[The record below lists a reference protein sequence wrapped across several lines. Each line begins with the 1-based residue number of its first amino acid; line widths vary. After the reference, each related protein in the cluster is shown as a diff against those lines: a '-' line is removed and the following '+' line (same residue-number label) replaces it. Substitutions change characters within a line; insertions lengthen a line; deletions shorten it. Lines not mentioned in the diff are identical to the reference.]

1 MRAAPG
7 PVHMKR
13 GVYKAPLWAKTQG
26 VAVITHAVRLWSL
39 LRRGRFQKTRLQETE
54 TLLDTGQGEGGSE
67 EGKPGHGGGDPGGPR
82 LAGEGWPRVGGVEVL
97 SSPALLPVPQKP
109 GDFSNELGSV

>member
-1 MRAAPG
+1 MRATPG

-26 VAVITHAVRLWSL
+26 VAVITRAVLLWSL

-82 LAGEGWPRVGGVEVL
+82 LAGEGVAPGRRSGSTQL
-97 SSPALLPVPQKP
+97 ASPATSSPEAWGFLQ
-109 GDFSNELGSV
+109 